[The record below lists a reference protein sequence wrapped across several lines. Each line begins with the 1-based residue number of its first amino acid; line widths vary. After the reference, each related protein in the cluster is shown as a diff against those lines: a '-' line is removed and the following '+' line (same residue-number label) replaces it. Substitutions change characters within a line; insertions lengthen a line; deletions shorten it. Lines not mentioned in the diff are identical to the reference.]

1 MTEVPAVAVITVL
14 AVIAPGADFAMVV
27 RGSYLHGRRT
37 GLLAALGVA
46 AGVLVHVTY
55 TMLGV
60 GLLIASSTFLFTVIK
75 LAGAAYLVYIGVRT
89 FRTRGEFTVDLENRT
104 GLTPF
109 AALRTGFLTNVLNPK
124 TTLFVVSTFAQ
135 VVSPGT
141 PVLQQVGYGLF
152 MSLAHLLWFGV
163 NRLGGDVPP
172 PSGPTR
178 RLHARRGP
186 PRRRRKPCRRAA
198 SGRPRTRRTEPPR
211 VAPPVRDGLPGG
223 EAATASASRPC
234 ATRRRGHAGAVPE
247 HRCEGFVRDRSGQSH
262 RGPSAAGRDYRRSRD
277 AGEVP
282 T

>member
-1 MTEVPAVAVITVL
+1 MTEVLAVAVITVL

-27 RGSYLHGRRT
+27 RNSYLYGRRT
-37 GLLAALGVA
+37 GLLGALGVA

-60 GLLIASSTFLFTVIK
+60 GLLIASSTFLFTVVK
-75 LAGAAYLVYIGVRT
+75 LVGAAYLVYVGVRT
-89 FRTRGEFTVDLENRT
+89 FRTRAEVTVDLGDRT

-163 NRLGGDVPP
+163 VAVFFSHDRMRALMLRGQKVLNKVIGSVLAGLGVSLAFA
-172 PSGPTR
+172 PS
-178 RLHARRGP
+178 H
-186 PRRRRKPCRRAA
+186 
-198 SGRPRTRRTEPPR
+198 
-211 VAPPVRDGLPGG
+211 
-223 EAATASASRPC
+223 
-234 ATRRRGHAGAVPE
+234 
-247 HRCEGFVRDRSGQSH
+247 
-262 RGPSAAGRDYRRSRD
+262 
-277 AGEVP
+277 
-282 T
+282 